1 MKKEQLEKILQNAV
15 GPYENYCDGYF
26 SFYPNKRGNYI
37 GAITL
42 STAKVPRKFFHTGS
56 EKLDEINAYDLAE
69 AEGAYIGQLN
79 FIPATSFCG
88 PMGAIWGYDL
98 VKPGDLRRTKLKECS
113 QIENYNGRQIP
124 VYSAEPLIKAAE
136 LLFGT
141 KKELHFPIIPG
152 AQVPHAGKS
161 IEKSGPT
168 KLYCGIGIGVP
179 EDREKAAVL
188 WMEDVGILDCAK
200 ERIIESLA
208 KSILEVGYNQD
219 VKFHEIFVS
228 VKDTGEINRDEIGC
242 AFVAVPYIV
251 LAEGAVLEKDV
262 NKLMKL
268 SLEEWEKEAKAYF
281 LCNAGL
287 SK

>member
-1 MKKEQLEKILQNAV
+1 MKREQLEKILQNAV
-15 GPYENYCDGYF
+15 GPYKNYCDGYF

-37 GAITL
+37 CPITL
-42 STAKVPRKFFHTGS
+42 SAAKVPRKFYHAGS
-56 EKLDEINAYDLAE
+56 GKLDEINAFDLAE

-79 FIPATSFCG
+79 LISATSFCG

-98 VKPGDLRRTKLKECS
+98 VKPDNLKKNRIEESS
-113 QIENYNGRQIP
+113 QIEDYNGRQIP
-124 VYSAEPLIKAAE
+124 VYSAEALIKAAE

-161 IEKSGPT
+161 IEKPGPT
-168 KLYCGIGIGVP
+168 KLYCGIGIGIP
-179 EDREKAAVL
+179 EDRERTAVL

-200 ERIIESLA
+200 ERIMESLA
-208 KSILEVGYNQD
+208 KSIIEVGYNQD
-219 VKFHEIFVS
+219 IKFHEIFVS

-251 LAEGAVLEKDV
+251 LAEGAVPEKDV

-268 SLEEWEKEAKAYF
+268 SLEEWEKEAKPYF
-281 LCNAGL
+281 LCDIGP
-287 SK
+287 KI

>member
-1 MKKEQLEKILQNAV
+1 MKREQLEKILQGAV
-15 GPYENYCDGYF
+15 GPYENYCDGYL

-37 GAITL
+37 CAITL
-42 STAKVPRKFFHTGS
+42 STAKVPKKFYHTGS

-98 VKPGDLRRTKLKECS
+98 VKPQDLREEEILEAKDHKGE
-113 QIENYNGRQIP
+113 QIP
-124 VYSAEPLIKAAE
+124 VYSAGPLIKAAK

-141 KKELHFPIIPG
+141 KKEVHFPILPG

-161 IEKSGPT
+161 IEKPGPT
-168 KLYCGIGIGVP
+168 RLYCGIGIGIP
-179 EDREKAAVL
+179 EDRKRAAVL
-188 WMEDVGILDCAK
+188 WMEDIGILDCAE

-208 KSILEVGYNQD
+208 KSVIEVGYNQD
-219 VKFHEIFVS
+219 VKYQEIFVG
-228 VKDTGEINRDEIGC
+228 VKDTGEINGEEIGC

-251 LAEGAVLEKDV
+251 LAEGVVPEKDI

-268 SLEEWEKEAKAYF
+268 SLEEWDNEAKSYF
-281 LCNAGL
+281 LCNIE
-287 SK
+287 SKR